1 MNVSFGSYVP
11 AFQASMLLVIST
23 TRSRAWPGVYT
34 FQTDGPWGETSIMAQ
49 NPLQTA
55 LPSVW
60 IGPSALLNRVIV
72 SVPGALPQADMV
84 RAFGA
89 FRSDQNCN
97 LRSLW
102 RAEGPIYTSLGQ
114 RPRKRSDRKKNKG

>member
-1 MNVSFGSYVP
+1 
-11 AFQASMLLVIST
+11 
-23 TRSRAWPGVYT
+23 
-34 FQTDGPWGETSIMAQ
+34 
-49 NPLQTA
+49 
-55 LPSVW
+55 
-60 IGPSALLNRVIV
+60 
-72 SVPGALPQADMV
+72 MV

-114 RPRKRSDRKKNKG
+114 RPRKRSDRKKNKGRRPDLYQPGATPQEEIRPQEEQGLKARSIAFNV